1 MDIFRK
7 YNYFTTK
14 HYSGHF
20 SCLKRIVDFFEN
32 DGYNF
37 FLLLNTKEFYKSPF
51 RGSYTYHVEFN
62 DITDLRYILEDKSNF
77 FNVDVILI
85 DLMEMDIEDILEH
98 KKELEKIEGDYKF
111 LIMCNYNVSS
121 ESIKINGETKIFEI
135 EHVLTRN
142 ITFHKPSKFGHIY
155 KLKDIDSDF
164 KFDLD
169 NLFETHL
176 RKSKINKILK
186 KRNTNNI

>member
-1 MDIFRK
+1 
-7 YNYFTTK
+7 
-14 HYSGHF
+14 
-20 SCLKRIVDFFEN
+20 
-32 DGYNF
+32 
-37 FLLLNTKEFYKSPF
+37 
-51 RGSYTYHVEFN
+51 
-62 DITDLRYILEDKSNF
+62 
-77 FNVDVILI
+77 
-85 DLMEMDIEDILEH
+85 
-98 KKELEKIEGDYKF
+98 
-111 LIMCNYNVSS
+111 MCNYNVSS

-155 KLKDIDSDF
+155 KLKDIGSDF